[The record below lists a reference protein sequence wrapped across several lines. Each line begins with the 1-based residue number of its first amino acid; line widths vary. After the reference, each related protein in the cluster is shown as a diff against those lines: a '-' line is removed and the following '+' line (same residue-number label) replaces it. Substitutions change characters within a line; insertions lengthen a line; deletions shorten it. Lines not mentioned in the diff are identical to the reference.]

1 MDLKEKRI
9 EKRLTQQQLADKIG
23 VDRTLV
29 SKIECGASSPSVTV
43 AKKIASVLGFDW
55 TRFFDDDDADPKTA

>member
-1 MDLKEKRI
+1 MDLKDKRTR
-9 EKRLTQQQLADKIG
+9 KNLTQQQLADMIG

-29 SKIECGASSPSVTV
+29 SKIECGVSSPSVAV

-55 TRFFDDDDADPKTA
+55 TRFFEDADEDPQSA